1 MIPSYGSLYGMPA
14 TGKALREEFGAQ
26 STDMYDDVI
35 ARVLRTVAEQGR
47 RIAEL
52 ERQAGIDREDA

>member
-1 MIPSYGSLYGMPA
+1 MIPSYGNLNGMPA

-26 STDMYDDVI
+26 GSDMYDDVI

-52 ERQAGIDREDA
+52 ERQAGIGREDA